1 MLKAIV
7 NKETGINIEIEGS
20 VMDTVQDVAALIRTV
35 YSALY
40 EQDPIAGKSF
50 RAIIMEALND
60 NNCCIWELDDS
71 KPSIMVDLTELVKQ
85 LREE

>member
-20 VMDTVQDVAALIRTV
+20 VIETVQDVAALIRTV

-40 EQDPIAGKSF
+40 EQDSIAGKSF
-50 RAIIMEALND
+50 RTIIMEALND
-60 NNCCIWELDDS
+60 NNCRIWKLDDS